1 MTLLHKFL
9 LVFLMAAITVSSC
22 AQTAPATHPIITNP
36 DLDKRL
42 TNLLR
47 FDVPLIGA
55 DSLAG
60 LENITIFDT
69 REQEEY
75 AVSHLPNAVLLPPKQ
90 DIPQWILNMDRDQ
103 PIVLYCSVGY
113 RSENVGRE
121 LQKEGFTNVYNLYGS
136 IFDWVEKGYPI
147 EDEMGESTKVVHT
160 YNQRWGKLLN
170 RPAVDKTW

>member
-1 MTLLHKFL
+1 MN
-9 LVFLMAAITVSSC
+9 LVFKYLVVLSMAAITVSSC
-22 AQTAPATHPIITNP
+22 AQTAPAIHPNITNP

-60 LENITIFDT
+60 LEDVTIFDT

-75 AVSHLPNAVLLPPKQ
+75 AVSHLANSIQLSPKG
-90 DIPQWILNMDRDQ
+90 DIPQWILNMDHDK

-121 LQKEGFTNVYNLYGS
+121 LKKQGFTNVYNLYGS
-136 IFDWVEKGYPI
+136 IFDWVEKGYPL
-147 EDEMGESTKVVHT
+147 EDMEGKPTLRVHT
-160 YNQRWGKLLN
+160 YNQRWGKLLT
-170 RPAVDKTW
+170 RPDVDKTW